1 MDEERAKEYTKEV
14 MEVLKKQFGNPEDEM
29 RKIVLKVVKQCV
41 GCAGVDA
48 EYIRK
53 EVIPEFFEHFW
64 VQGMAIDK
72 NSRQLI
78 DTTIEIASK
87 VGGAEI
93 LKRIVPD
100 LKSPSEPYRKMVM
113 ETIEKV
119 VAALG
124 VSDVDGRLEE

>member
-1 MDEERAKEYTKEV
+1 
-14 MEVLKKQFGNPEDEM
+14 
-29 RKIVLKVVKQCV
+29 
-41 GCAGVDA
+41 
-48 EYIRK
+48 
-53 EVIPEFFEHFW
+53 
-64 VQGMAIDK
+64 MAIDK

-93 LKRIVPD
+93 LRRIVPD

-124 VSDVDGRLEE
+124 VADVDGRLEQ